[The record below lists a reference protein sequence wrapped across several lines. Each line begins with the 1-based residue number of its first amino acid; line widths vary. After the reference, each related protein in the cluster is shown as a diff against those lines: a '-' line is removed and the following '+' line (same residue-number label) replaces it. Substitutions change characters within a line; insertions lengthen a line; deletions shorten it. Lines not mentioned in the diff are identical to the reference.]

1 MFLNKSYRA
10 GIYQIWFDWTF
21 EDKNFTGYFLFLVVD
36 FYLGVHDWVV
46 TVSLLLQ
53 AYSRLLT
60 FDRVFGAG
68 YKFSVVI
75 NLRNLLKICSYF
87 GCENKKY
94 SGINNVI

>member
-1 MFLNKSYRA
+1 M
-10 GIYQIWFDWTF
+10 
-21 EDKNFTGYFLFLVVD
+21 FLVVD

-46 TVSLLLQ
+46 TVGLLLQ

>member
-1 MFLNKSYRA
+1 MVGLNLLFRRKIFHFSS
-10 GIYQIWFDWTF
+10 
-21 EDKNFTGYFLFLVVD
+21 DKLWLSAAADMGVV
-36 FYLGVHDWVV
+36 
-46 TVSLLLQ
+46 
-53 AYSRLLT
+53 
-60 FDRVFGAG
+60 AG